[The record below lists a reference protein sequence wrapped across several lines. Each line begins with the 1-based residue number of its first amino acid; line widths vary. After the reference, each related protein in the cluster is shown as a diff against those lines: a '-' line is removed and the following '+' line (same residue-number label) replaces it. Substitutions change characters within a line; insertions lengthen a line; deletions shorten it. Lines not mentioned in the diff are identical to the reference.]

1 MVPAAAPATGNRVS
15 LGHLALH
22 YRSREDGPIAA
33 RLLKILGFEQVQELP
48 LPDGAFYQFYVD
60 PNGANQGD
68 GILYLSRAPAPIAA
82 INRAIHAAL
91 NIGATNEHCA
101 AADLRASQKLDPELC
116 FHVGLLMSSL
126 DDIEALVIKLREL
139 NECDPDLRGRLNIT
153 LNAALPGDSQIDARM
168 AASPVFRGVTRHPYG
183 RHAVQVFVETDL
195 LMSGPL
201 GESMVIE
208 LDYVFP
214 GHAKHLFNSNEI

>member
-1 MVPAAAPATGNRVS
+1 MARSAGVADGLRVS

-33 RLLKILGFEQVQELP
+33 RLLEILGFEKIQEFP
-48 LPDGAFYQFYVD
+48 LADGPFYQFYVD
-60 PNGANQGD
+60 PNASNYGD
-68 GILYLSRAPAPIAA
+68 GILYLSPAPAPIAA
-82 INRAIHAAL
+82 INRAIHEAL
-91 NIGATNEHCA
+91 KIGQADEHPSVA
-101 AADLRASQKLDPELC
+101 QLRRGQELDPEMC

-126 DDIEALVIKLREL
+126 ERIEELVLELRKLGES
-139 NECDPDLRGRLNIT
+139 DPELRGRIKVVV
-153 LNAALPGDSQIDARM
+153 NAARPGDPDIDARM
-168 AASPVFRGVTRHPYG
+168 AASPVFCGVKRHPYG
-183 RHAVQVFVETDL
+183 RHAIQVFVETSL

-214 GHAKHLFNSNEI
+214 DHATHLFNSTEA